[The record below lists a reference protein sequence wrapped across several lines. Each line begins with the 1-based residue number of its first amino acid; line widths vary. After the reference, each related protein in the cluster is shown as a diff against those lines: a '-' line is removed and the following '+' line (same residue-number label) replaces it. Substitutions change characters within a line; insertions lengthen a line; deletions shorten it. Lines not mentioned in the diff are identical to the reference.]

1 MGAEER
7 VSEGHR
13 NPVENIKNHHH
24 VLGAALQPHPEVLF
38 DSSGHFDITES
49 ETLKQS
55 VLHTW
60 PVFYTTVRI
69 TFLKHHSVYA
79 VPLLQKT
86 SSSSE

>member
-7 VSEGHR
+7 VSEGRR
-13 NPVENIKNHHH
+13 NPAENIKNHHH

-60 PVFYTTVRI
+60 PVFYTSQDN
-69 TFLKHHSVYA
+69 LS
-79 VPLLQKT
+79 KT
-86 SSSSE
+86 SFCICCSLAPKNL